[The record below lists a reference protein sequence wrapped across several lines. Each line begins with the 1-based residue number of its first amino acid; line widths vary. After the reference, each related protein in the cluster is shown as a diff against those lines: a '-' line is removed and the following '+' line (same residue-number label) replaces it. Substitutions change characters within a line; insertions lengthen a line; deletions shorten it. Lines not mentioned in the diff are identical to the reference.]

1 MNTRAMRGFWR
12 GRNLIRLSCLLALA
26 ACVTTPRTPTTS
38 DAAAATVTEAE
49 SVAPAVSSIVFRGSP
64 ARDDTYGLG
73 ETVEVR
79 VEFDSPV
86 TATGK
91 PRMALTIGSQT
102 RQAVYSG
109 HSAFTL
115 PGAVGTFVDE
125 HVLSFDYLVQSTD
138 RDEDGISIPANA
150 LALNGGT
157 ISHAAAP
164 KVDADLAYN
173 SVPADPG
180 RKVDGSR
187 VTP

>member
-1 MNTRAMRGFWR
+1 
-12 GRNLIRLSCLLALA
+12 
-26 ACVTTPRTPTTS
+26 
-38 DAAAATVTEAE
+38 
-49 SVAPAVSSIVFRGSP
+49 
-64 ARDDTYGLG
+64 
-73 ETVEVR
+73 
-79 VEFDSPV
+79 
-86 TATGK
+86 
-91 PRMALTIGSQT
+91 MALWRYPGTGPRRGLATLLGVVWNPRLAGNTIGSQT
-102 RQAVYSG
+102 RQAIYSG
-109 HSAFTL
+109 HSTFTV

-125 HVLSFDYLVQSTD
+125 HVLSFDHLVQSTD

-164 KVDADLAYN
+164 KVDADLAHN